1 MKSTKV
7 AARYA
12 KALLDLAIEQ
22 KNVDSVL
29 GDMQFLLQVNNEAR
43 DFELLIASPIVKADK
58 KMEIFKLVFEQF
70 ETLSMSFIELI
81 TKNRRESYLPAIAE
95 AFEAQVKEYKG
106 IVPMTL
112 VSAAPLDGAT
122 KDAIVAKVQSG
133 VKGTLEI
140 NEVID
145 EELIGGF
152 VVKMGDVQIDA
163 SVASQFNNLK
173 QRLTR

>member
-1 MKSTKV
+1 MKGTKV

-12 KALLDLAIEQ
+12 KALLELAIEQ

-29 GDMQFLLQVNNEAR
+29 GDMQFLLQVNNDTR

-58 KMEIFKLVFEQF
+58 KLAIFKQVFEQF
-70 ETLSMSFIELI
+70 EALTMSFVELI
-81 TKNRRESYLPAIAE
+81 TKNGRESYLPAIAE
-95 AFEAQVKEYKG
+95 AFEAQVKEHKG

-112 VSAAPLDGAT
+112 VSASPLDAKT
-122 KDAIVAKVQSG
+122 KDAIVSKVQSG
-133 VKGTLEI
+133 VNGTLEI

>member
-12 KALLDLAIEQ
+12 KALLELAIEQ

-29 GDMQFLLQVNNEAR
+29 GDMQFLLQVNNDAR
-43 DFELLIASPIVKADK
+43 DFELLIASPVVKADK

-70 ETLSMSFIELI
+70 EGLSMSFIELI
-81 TKNRRESYLPAIAE
+81 TKKRRESYLPAIAE

-112 VSAAPLDGAT
+112 VSAAPLDETT

-140 NEVID
+140 TEEID
-145 EELIGGF
+145 TELIGGF

-163 SVASQFNNLK
+163 SVSSQFNNLK

>member
-12 KALLDLAIEQ
+12 KALLELAIEK

-29 GDMQFLLQVNNEAR
+29 GDMQFLLQVNNDAR
-43 DFELLIASPIVKADK
+43 DFELLIASPIIKADK
-58 KMEIFKLVFEQF
+58 KLAIFKQVFEQF
-70 ETLSMSFIELI
+70 EELSMSFVELI
-81 TKNRRESYLPAIAE
+81 TKNGRESYLPAIAQ
-95 AFEAQVKEYKG
+95 AFEAQVKEHKG

-112 VSAAPLDGAT
+112 VSAAPLDAKT

>member
-1 MKSTKV
+1 MKGTKV

-12 KALLDLAIEQ
+12 KALLELAVER
-22 KNVDSVL
+22 KTVDSVL

-58 KMEIFKLVFEQF
+58 KLEIFKQVFEQF
-70 ETLSMSFIELI
+70 EELTMSFVELI
-81 TKNRRESYLPAIAE
+81 TKNGREAYLPAIAE
-95 AFEAQVKEYKG
+95 AFEAQVKEHKG
-106 IVPMTL
+106 ILPMTL
-112 VSAAPLDGAT
+112 VSAAALDAKT

-133 VKGTLEI
+133 VNGTLEI
-140 NEVID
+140 TEVID

-152 VVKMGDVQIDA
+152 MVKMGDVQIDA

>member
-1 MKSTKV
+1 MKGTKV

-12 KALLDLAIEQ
+12 KALLELAIER
-22 KNVDSVL
+22 KSVDSVL

-43 DFELLIASPIVKADK
+43 DFELLIASPIIKADK
-58 KMEIFKLVFEQF
+58 KLEIFKLVFEQF
-70 ETLSMSFIELI
+70 EELSMSFVELI
-81 TKNRRESYLPAIAE
+81 TKNGRESYLPAIAE
-95 AFEAQVKEYKG
+95 AFEAQVKDHKG

-112 VSAAPLDGAT
+112 VSAAPLDAKT
-122 KDAIVAKVQSG
+122 KDAIVAKVQSS

-140 NEVID
+140 TEVID

-152 VVKMGDVQIDA
+152 MVKMGDVQIDA

>member
-1 MKSTKV
+1 MKGTKV

-12 KALLDLAIEQ
+12 KALLELAVER
-22 KNVDSVL
+22 KTVDSVL
-29 GDMQFLLQVNNEAR
+29 GDMQFLLQVNSEAR
-43 DFELLIASPIVKADK
+43 DFELLIASPIIKADK
-58 KMEIFKLVFEQF
+58 KMAIFKQVFEQF
-70 ETLSMSFIELI
+70 EELTMSFVELI
-81 TKNRRESYLPAIAE
+81 TKNGREAYLPAIAE
-95 AFEAQVKEYKG
+95 AFEAQVKEHKG

-112 VSAAPLDGAT
+112 VSAAPLDAKT

-133 VKGTLEI
+133 VNGTLEI
-140 NEVID
+140 TEVID

-152 VVKMGDVQIDA
+152 VVKMGDVQVDA

>member
-1 MKSTKV
+1 MKGTKV

-12 KALLDLAIEQ
+12 KALLELAVER
-22 KNVDSVL
+22 KTVDSVL

-58 KMEIFKLVFEQF
+58 KLEIFKQVFEQF
-70 ETLSMSFIELI
+70 EELTMSFVELI
-81 TKNRRESYLPAIAE
+81 TKNGREAYLPAIAE
-95 AFEAQVKEYKG
+95 AFEAQVKEHKG

-112 VSAAPLDGAT
+112 VSAAALDAKT

-133 VKGTLEI
+133 VNGTLEI
-140 NEVID
+140 TEVID

-152 VVKMGDVQIDA
+152 MVKMGDVQIDA

>member
-12 KALLDLAIEQ
+12 KALLELAIEQ
-22 KNVDSVL
+22 KKVDSIL
-29 GDMQFLLQVNNEAR
+29 GDMQFLLQTNNEAR
-43 DFELLIASPIVKADK
+43 EFELLIASPIIKADK
-58 KMEIFKLVFEQF
+58 KISIFKLVFEQF
-70 ETLSMSFIELI
+70 EELSMSFVELI
-81 TKNRRESYLPAIAE
+81 TKNGREAMLPAIAE
-95 AFEAQVKEYKG
+95 SFEAQVKEHKG

-112 VSAAPLDGAT
+112 VSAAPLDKAT
-122 KDAIVAKVQSG
+122 KDAILAKVQSG
-133 VKGTLEI
+133 VNGTLEI
-140 NEVID
+140 TEVID

-152 VVKMGDVQIDA
+152 VVKMGDTQIDA

>member
-12 KALLDLAIEQ
+12 KALLELAIER
-22 KNVDSVL
+22 KSVDSVL

-43 DFELLIASPIVKADK
+43 DFELLIASPIIKADK

-70 ETLSMSFIELI
+70 EELTMSFVELI
-81 TKNRRESYLPAIAE
+81 TKNGREAYLPTIAE
-95 AFEAQVKEYKG
+95 AFEAQVKEHKG

-112 VSAAPLDGAT
+112 VSAAPLDAKT

-140 NEVID
+140 TEVID

-163 SVASQFNNLK
+163 SVLSQFNNLK

>member
-1 MKSTKV
+1 MKGTKV

-12 KALLDLAIEQ
+12 KALLELAIER
-22 KNVDSVL
+22 KSVDSVL

-58 KMEIFKLVFEQF
+58 KMAIFKQIFEQF
-70 ETLSMSFIELI
+70 EELSMSFVELI
-81 TKNRRESYLPAIAE
+81 TKNGREAYLPAIAE
-95 AFEAQVKEYKG
+95 AFEAQVKEHKG

-112 VSAAPLDGAT
+112 VSAAPLDAKT

-133 VKGTLEI
+133 VNGTLEI
-140 NEVID
+140 TEVID
-145 EELIGGF
+145 GELIGGF

>member
-1 MKSTKV
+1 MKGTKV

-12 KALLDLAIEQ
+12 KALLELAVER
-22 KNVDSVL
+22 KSVDSVL

-58 KMEIFKLVFEQF
+58 KMAIFKQIFEQF
-70 ETLSMSFIELI
+70 EELTMSFVELI
-81 TKNRRESYLPAIAE
+81 TKNGREAYLPAIAE
-95 AFEAQVKEYKG
+95 AFEAQVKEHKG

-112 VSAAPLDGAT
+112 VSAAPLDAKT

-133 VKGTLEI
+133 VNGTLEI
-140 NEVID
+140 TEVID

-152 VVKMGDVQIDA
+152 VVKMGDVQVDA

>member
-12 KALLDLAIEQ
+12 KALLELAVEQ
-22 KNVDSVL
+22 KKVDSVL
-29 GDMQFLLQVNNEAR
+29 GDMQFLLQVSNDSR

-58 KMEIFKLVFEQF
+58 KNGIFKLIFEQF
-70 ETLSMSFIELI
+70 EELTMSFVELI
-81 TKNRRESYLPAIAE
+81 TKNGREYLLPAIAR
-95 AFEAQVKEYKG
+95 AFEAQVKTHKG

-112 VSAAPLDGAT
+112 VSAAPLEAST
-122 KDAIVAKVQSG
+122 KEAILAKVQSG
-133 VKGTLEI
+133 ITGNLEVE
-140 NEVID
+140 EVID
-145 EELIGGF
+145 EGLIGGF
-152 VVKMGDVQIDA
+152 MVKMGDVQIDA

>member
-1 MKSTKV
+1 MKGTKV

-12 KALLDLAIEQ
+12 KALLELAVER
-22 KNVDSVL
+22 KSVDSVL

-43 DFELLIASPIVKADK
+43 DFELLIASPIIKADK

-70 ETLSMSFIELI
+70 EELTMSFVELI
-81 TKNRRESYLPAIAE
+81 TKNRREAYLPAIAE

-112 VSAAPLDGAT
+112 VSATALDAKT

-133 VKGTLEI
+133 VNGTLEI
-140 NEVID
+140 TEVID

-152 VVKMGDVQIDA
+152 MVKMGDFQIDA

>member
-1 MKSTKV
+1 MKGTKV

-12 KALLDLAIEQ
+12 KALLELAIER
-22 KNVDSVL
+22 KSVDSVL

-43 DFELLIASPIVKADK
+43 DFELLIASPIIKADK

-70 ETLSMSFIELI
+70 EELSMSFVELI
-81 TKNRRESYLPAIAE
+81 TKNGRESYLPAIAE
-95 AFEAQVKEYKG
+95 AFEAQVKEHKG

-112 VSAAPLDGAT
+112 VSAAPLDAKT
-122 KDAIVAKVQSG
+122 KDAIVAKVQSS

-140 NEVID
+140 TEVID

-152 VVKMGDVQIDA
+152 MVKMGDVQIDA